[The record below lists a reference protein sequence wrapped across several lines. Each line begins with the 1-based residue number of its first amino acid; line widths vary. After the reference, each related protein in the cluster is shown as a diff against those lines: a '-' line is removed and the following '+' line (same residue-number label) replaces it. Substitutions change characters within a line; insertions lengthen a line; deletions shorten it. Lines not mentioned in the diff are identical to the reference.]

1 MALAIDLVYG
11 AFSTRFV
18 LVGKMVLWTNGMN
31 AKGQF
36 AWSAALSLKATMPH
50 VIFLIGLV
58 TSAKLSRDFLIL
70 VLVAPTSISPYVQKL
85 KAVIAS
91 SVMPTVALL

>member
-1 MALAIDLVYG
+1 MIDLVYG

-18 LVGKMVLWTNGMN
+18 FDGKMVLWTNGMN

-36 AWSAALSLKATMPH
+36 AWSAALSLKATVTR

-70 VLVAPTSISPYVQKL
+70 VLVAPT
-85 KAVIAS
+85 
-91 SVMPTVALL
+91 